1 MPRSHKMGTEE
12 VQADLPITP
21 MLDMS
26 FQLLAFFI
34 MTFHPAPTE
43 TQIALALPQVD
54 GGGSSI
60 PDPTSDK
67 PTKYIV
73 HVHALENGQI
83 KSLSVKEEGAATDAK
98 DIGADAEKGLLPELK
113 RLLASLNG
121 KPAKLTVEI
130 EENLLEAYVI
140 QVIDASIQA
149 GFTDISPVP
158 ADPKKR

>member
-1 MPRSHKMGTEE
+1 
-12 VQADLPITP
+12 

-43 TQIALALPQVD
+43 TQIALALPREEGD
-54 GGGSSI
+54 KNATTT
-60 PDPTSDK
+60 PNPTDDK
-67 PTKYIV
+67 PTKNIV

-158 ADPKKR
+158 ADSKER